1 MNPNTE
7 VAGQLLHSLGPMD
20 YWRGG
25 VGSSRGRYVEFP
37 PLVVDAE
44 SDGRSQSSLEL
55 QAGGMFNVYHSHK

>member
-1 MNPNTE
+1 MNNF
-7 VAGQLLHSLGPMD
+7 SLFI
-20 YWRGG
+20 RQCG
-25 VGSSRGRYVEFP
+25 VGSSRQGERYVEFP